1 MSGQRKKN
9 SSHGRDEDAQGS
21 DMRGRNFSPR
31 LQGGYQ
37 DAYQKHL
44 QDIFIDR
51 MIDLK
56 VDQAIRLLKTYDG

>member
-1 MSGQRKKN
+1 
-9 SSHGRDEDAQGS
+9 
-21 DMRGRNFSPR
+21 MRGRNFSPR